1 MAKGFKRKGK
11 FRPTGNKKKKSSK
24 SKSTSVFG
32 VKLFQKEPVDPKK
45 AVSSINSNLKA
56 RQGLKEKNTMLVS
69 EIEDNPN
76 SEFNIP
82 RRDKLQKNNTEIKRL
97 DKDTKKNFNSLSKEQ
112 KQKLPIETQSQLRT
126 L

>member
-11 FRPTGNKKKKSSK
+11 FRPTGNKKKKSNI
-24 SKSTSVFG
+24 SKSTTVFG

-45 AVSSINSNLKA
+45 AVSSINSNLKT
-56 RQGLKEKNTMLVS
+56 RQSLKEKNTMLVS

-82 RRDKLQKNNTEIKRL
+82 RRNKLQKNNAEIKRL
-97 DKDTKKNFNSLSKEQ
+97 DKDTKNNFNSLSKEQ
-112 KQKLPIETQSQLRT
+112 KQKLPIETKSQLRT

>member
-24 SKSTSVFG
+24 SKSTSTFG
-32 VKLFQKEPVDPKK
+32 VKLFQKEPVDAKK
-45 AVSSINSNLKA
+45 AVSNINSNLKT
-56 RQGLKEKNTMLVS
+56 RQSLKEKNTMLVS

-82 RRDKLQKNNTEIKRL
+82 RRNKLQKNNAEIKRL
-97 DKDTKKNFNSLSKEQ
+97 DKDTKNNFNSLNKEQ
-112 KQKLPIETQSQLRT
+112 KQKLPVETQSQLRT